1 MQSRNPLFLVLV
13 VVLTGLSIWQY
24 VSNPFKLGLD
34 VVGGARF
41 VYQMNTEELSPEQQK
56 NPARVQSRVANVL
69 ENRVGSALGVV
80 EGTVSVRGT
89 DQFIVELPDI
99 KNIEEARQ
107 LLKSTAKIEVYHAK
121 NVQTSLRQKRYSK
134 YDETTENGAPVVRFV
149 RTASPDKVLGPADP
163 EYQEMIKGWDLI
175 LSGSEVKDAT
185 IQVMANSKGQP
196 HFNFSDTKGEDG
208 RSGQD
213 KMADWSRR
221 FSQQEENIAFVMDG
235 VVLNTAPLKKGAILR
250 ESAFIDG
257 EFDSAYLRKFVELIN
272 SGSLDVSLKEI
283 GTETVDP
290 TIGKKALS
298 QMVTAGAISL
308 GIICVYLIGYYSFPG
323 VVAAIAMLLYTLF
336 TLTVLKMMG
345 ATFSLASIAGFVL
358 SAGMAVDANILVFE
372 RVKEEMKAGRKT
384 LTAIEIGFKRA
395 LTAIVDSNISTI
407 MTSLVLWTLGT
418 GAVKGFATTLI
429 VGVMIS
435 FFTAI
440 TVTRSLLLGVTSL
453 GHFHDQKWYA
463 LGRNLFG
470 EKLGSSDE
478 SKSWKILAGAKKYFL
493 ISAILVVV
501 GWVFVGLGGI
511 KPNVEFQGGF
521 EGTYL
526 VGTSDATP
534 ASVRTGLEQA
544 GFKGAN
550 VKFATVEN
558 QRAVYITIAEQAGL
572 GIDDPQAIQ
581 KIADAA
587 GVPAENGSLRS
598 IGPTIRTET
607 VNNAIYGVLI
617 SSAMIVLY
625 LAIRFGVA
633 LGGIR
638 NGIKFGLSAVA
649 ALLHDVAFIIGSA
662 GIVGFFLGWEIS
674 ALFIT
679 SMLTV
684 IGFSVHDTIIIFDRI
699 RENLKKTRGQE
710 TFENLVDRS
719 INQSVARSIN
729 TSMTA
734 IVPLGILLFFG
745 TPTPELKFM
754 VLTML
759 LGILVGTYSS
769 IFNAAPILY
778 LWNKSIMKKKG
789 EQHGLLQEAVRENKL
804 RASSA
809 LAHSVTAA
817 DGAPGGDQG
826 GYGTIKRKRS
836 VREQATVELDDDE

>member
-13 VVLTGLSIWQY
+13 LVLTGLSIWQY
-24 VSNPFKLGLD
+24 SSNTFKLGLD

-41 VYQMNTEELSPEQQK
+41 VYQMNLDELTAEQQK
-56 NPARVQSRVANVL
+56 NPARIQTRVAKVL

-80 EGTVSVRGT
+80 EGTVSARGT

-121 NVQTSLRQKRYSK
+121 NVQTAIRQKRYSK
-134 YDETTENGAPVVRFV
+134 YDETTENGGPVVRFV
-149 RTASPDKVLGPADP
+149 RSADSSKVLTPGDP
-163 EYQEMIKGWDLI
+163 EYADMIKGWDLI
-175 LSGSEVKDAT
+175 LSGSEVKDAVA
-185 IQVMANSKGQP
+185 QVTNGGKYQP
-196 HFNFSDTKGEDG
+196 HFNFSDVKGPDG

-235 VVLNTAPLKKGAILR
+235 VVLNMAPIKKGAILR
-250 ESAFIDG
+250 DSAFIDG
-257 EFDSAYLRKFVELIN
+257 EFDSGYLTKFVDLIN

-290 TIGKKALS
+290 TIGKKALN
-298 QMVTAGAISL
+298 QMVTAGAVSL
-308 GIICVYLIGYYSFPG
+308 GIICVYLIFYYSFPG

-336 TLTVLKMMG
+336 TLTVLKLMG

-384 LTAIEIGFKRA
+384 LTSIEIGFKRA

-453 GHFHDQKWYA
+453 GYFHDQKWYA
-463 LGRNLFG
+463 LKRNLFG
-470 EKLGSSDE
+470 EHLGSADE
-478 SKSWKILAGAKKYFL
+478 SKSWKVLAGAKKYFI
-493 ISAILVVV
+493 ISAALVVF
-501 GWVFVGLGGI
+501 GWIFVGLGGI

-521 EGTYL
+521 EGTYIL
-526 VGTSDATP
+526 GSSQATP
-534 ASVRTGLEQA
+534 ETVRKGLEQA
-544 GFKGAN
+544 GFKGSN

-558 QRAVYITIAEQAGL
+558 ERAVYITVAEQAGL
-572 GIDDPQAIQ
+572 AIDDPAAIQ

-587 GVPAENGSLRS
+587 GVPSENGSLRS
-598 IGPTIRTET
+598 IGPTIREET
-607 VNNAIYGVLI
+607 VTNAILGVLI
-617 SSAMIVLY
+617 SAGMIVIY
-625 LAIRFGVA
+625 LAVRFGVA
-633 LGGIR
+633 LGGIK
-638 NGIKFGLSAVA
+638 NGMRFGLSAVV
-649 ALLHDVAFIIGSA
+649 ALLHDVLFIIGSA
-662 GIVGFFLGWEIS
+662 GVVGFFLGWEIS

-679 SMLTV
+679 AMLTV

-699 RENLKKTRGQE
+699 RENLKKSRGND
-710 TFENLVDRS
+710 TFEALIDRS

-734 IVPLGILLFFG
+734 IVPLGILLFVG

-778 LWNKSIMKKKG
+778 LWNRRIMKKLG
-789 EQHGLLQEAVRENKL
+789 ESHGLLQEAVRENKL

-809 LAHSVTAA
+809 LAHSVTTA
-817 DGAPGGDQG
+817 DSDSVNDA

-836 VREQATVELDDDE
+836 VREQATVDLDDDE